1 MPKAK
6 KKAVETAE
14 PAPLTESIDEH
25 KDETVSAAV
34 NHNSQTPDLRL
45 IDLDSL
51 YKSNTNP
58 RKRFP
63 EASIEELATSIRE
76 KGILEPLI
84 VRVKTDLSHKN
95 PAFEIVCGERRYRAA
110 MRAEL
115 KVAPCLVRELTDD
128 EVLDIQI
135 HENLHREDVHPMD
148 EALGYKFLMEKLECG
163 IGEIAARVG
172 KSESYVA
179 SRLKLNQLIP
189 EAQKDLE
196 DGYITL
202 TMGLELAK
210 YAPDAQLII
219 YGEIYEDADWDYKL
233 DRHVVT
239 KDTEK
244 GYLNLRTAA
253 AIADYASR
261 SVLHLLANAPFDT
274 KAENLRSDGLACVNC
289 PDRTG
294 ANALLFEGQINKK
307 DSCLDPACYERKS
320 DAHIQRL
327 REKIAHEA
335 DIEPAEVPLVKTF
348 SYASGASYLGL
359 CDAIPLDGPRAK
371 TQGSKKK
378 CNKSVLGVDTYAGET
393 YGTAVTVCLRSSKCE
408 VHWGKTSNGSS
419 SSGTSARATSAA
431 PEERTAEQEKMLI
444 AKRERR
450 EEIFDMRV
458 AELVRWRVFRLAADK
473 FASRVRIDGGG
484 KDLLPRLVAKLWV
497 NSNNGE
503 ASHTRGLVNSSM
515 SEITD
520 VPQGHFSLSHY
531 DLEKVAKQAER
542 LSDNNLKLTLFL
554 LVHGDKGHTYFDSM
568 TSQKT
573 VRALADEYDLNFDLM
588 DAQARVEIA
597 GEKAKKYID
606 LYKAYLA
613 DVEAGK
619 RSKIP
624 RPWAPS
630 YKPKD
635 A

>member
-14 PAPLTESIDEH
+14 AAPLTESIDEH
-25 KDETVSAAV
+25 KDEAVSAAV
-34 NHNSQTPDLRL
+34 NDNSQTPDLRL

-84 VRVKTDLSHKN
+84 VRVKTDLSHGN

-110 MRAEL
+110 MRAGL
-115 KVAPCLVRELTDD
+115 TVAPCLVRELTDD

-148 EALGYKFLMEKLECG
+148 EAYGYKFLRDK
-163 IGEIAARVG
+163 IGCDVSELAVRVG
-172 KSESYVA
+172 KSEAYVLN
-179 SRLKLNQLIP
+179 RLKLNDLVP
-189 EAQKDLE
+189 EVQKDIE
-196 DGYITL
+196 DGYLPIAHALEIAKFAPDSQLVILNEGAYKIQQTL
-202 TMGLELAK
+202 EKGQWVNLPIKDTPKLLNEFRDWIAEKILWRLAK
-210 YAPDAQLII
+210 
-219 YGEIYEDADWDYKL
+219 
-233 DRHVVT
+233 
-239 KDTEK
+239 
-244 GYLNLRTAA
+244 
-253 AIADYASR
+253 
-261 SVLHLLANAPFDT
+261 APFDR
-274 KAENLRSDGLACVNC
+274 KATNLRADGLACVQC
-289 PDRTG
+289 PNRTG
-294 ANALLFEGQINKK
+294 VNASLFDEDLAKK
-307 DSCLDPACYERKS
+307 NNDSCLDPVCWKTKAEKHVQITRER
-320 DAHIQRL
+320 L
-327 REKIAHEA
+327 AHEA
-335 DIEPAEVPLVKTF
+335 CVDVKE
-348 SYASGASYLGL
+348 
-359 CDAIPLDGPRAK
+359 IPI
-371 TQGSKKK
+371 
-378 CNKSVLGVDTYAGET
+378 VDTDHWRDHGEILGYENFT
-393 YGTAVTVCLRSSKCE
+393 QIDPKSKGYTHASTKVCEAAITAVDVSDTKY
-408 VHWGKTSNGSS
+408 GKTVQICLPNSGCKVHYSGKAVSS
-419 SSGTSARATSAA
+419 SSLTKNDPATN
-431 PEERTAEQEKMLI
+431 EAELTR
-444 AKRERR
+444 KRERK